1 MMHRIETFEVRK
13 EGLDAARK
21 AVAAFADE
29 VGRKEGGTASF
40 LALQETDAPT
50 RFALVMAFRV
60 PSAAQYHDGTAWA
73 KRFRE
78 TIAPLCVQPPE
89 ARSLAPVAP

>member
-13 EGLDAARK
+13 EVLDEARK
-21 AVAAFADE
+21 LVVAYADE

-40 LALQETDAPT
+40 VALQETDHPT

-78 TIAPLCVQPPE
+78 AMAPLCVRAPE
-89 ARSLAPVAP
+89 ARALAPVVP